1 MKYIFQNKFI
11 RSYTERLQ
19 FLKTQGQDVGCI
31 LSQFVF
37 SIPVYDLAVVFNSKH
52 SPDKK
57 GEV

>member
-37 SIPVYDLAVVFNSKH
+37 SIPVYDLAVVFNSQTF
-52 SPDKK
+52 SR
-57 GEV
+57 